1 MKKAVYLILAIVM
14 VFNLAA
20 CGAAGN
26 GESPAGAPP
35 NSDAGADNSVEII
48 APVASFDTVPGFIS
62 TELENPDWVDSW
74 GGCDIMGDTFYIL
87 ARAKDGGARL
97 ALFDTLSEEWSSCP
111 LETGASVNPSPGLI
125 SAAENSVWI
134 LFRENRTEEESRRND
149 YTRELGYYLLHIDL
163 ASGAQ
168 VWAPVEFWHEG
179 SPYFMALIALD
190 AGRALLSSGESTVLI
205 DSTANI
211 IGTSELTIQGTGLHA
226 KIGGRLYLQTENG
239 LAELDTAALQYGV
252 PCGEIIDQSVYCSS
266 LGSFLTTKDSVLYSV
281 DFASGTYSEVFSWMD
296 TALSYSRLYGWQ
308 GLENSKGDIFHLT
321 DRITKISKGEV
332 PMKKTLTLA
341 CLGDASAEEY
351 QFSNSSYTCTDALM
365 DAIIR
370 FNNSDVEY
378 RVEIKPYI
386 YHSEAERDRILIELS
401 TGNDIDILDTSL
413 LPDGAVKGQMFTD
426 MLPYID
432 ADKSIS
438 RDDFIPTL
446 FNSMMRDGGLFEYTD
461 KYTMLTMYTHK
472 EFMDGDPA
480 ACSSPNKWTMHIL
493 PETVGQETWT
503 TDRIR
508 SLMAQYPD
516 LRTPGTQKEMIK
528 LFSWAATAEFMDRDR
543 AEAHFDDARFAEWLA
558 FLKTLTRTKSEFA
571 PGAYI
576 FNISYDLA
584 SDLGFRTRNILRGD
598 CAVVGFPGASGSGTY
613 FIELG
618 RPGAFGGIGSLC
630 DELYMYTD
638 GVPTSLGMMASG
650 QNQQGAWR
658 FMRTL
663 MLGAEQPSLI
673 KGIPVMKKSFER
685 AVENE
690 LRRDRS
696 EENLPFEPFNQ
707 ADADALREL
716 VYGTGKIVCTDE
728 AVMAVMEE
736 AINAYLGGKWSAQE
750 AAQQIQ
756 GRLSI
761 YMAEQYG

>member
-14 VFNLAA
+14 AFNLAA
-20 CGAAGN
+20 CGAAAKDEGTAPTVGTGSAGN
-26 GESPAGAPP
+26 GSG
-35 NSDAGADNSVEII
+35 VEII
-48 APVASFDTVPGFIS
+48 APVASNETMPGYIS
-62 TELENPDWVDSW
+62 TEIENPDWVDSW
-74 GGCDIMGDTFYIL
+74 GGCEIIGDTFYIL
-87 ARAKDGGARL
+87 ARAKDGGLWL
-97 ALFDTLSEEWSSCP
+97 AAFDTLSEAWRSYS
-111 LETGASVNPSPGLI
+111 LETGAALNPSSGLL
-125 SAAENSVWI
+125 SAAEDAVWI
-134 LFRENRTEEESRRND
+134 LFREGRTDEEISRND

-168 VWAPVEFWHEG
+168 TWTPLEFWHEG
-179 SPYFMALIALD
+179 SPYIMALIALD
-190 AGRALLSSGESTVLI
+190 NGRALLGDGEKAVLI
-205 DSTANI
+205 DSAANI
-211 IGTSELTIQGTGLHA
+211 IGAPDITIQGTGLHA
-226 KIGGRLYLQTENG
+226 RIGGKLYLQTENG
-239 LAELDTAALQYGV
+239 LAELDPATLQYGA
-252 PCGEIIDQSVYCSS
+252 PIEEIIDQSVYCSS
-266 LGSFLTTKDSVLYSV
+266 LGSFLTTKDDVLYSV
-281 DFASGTYSEVFSWMD
+281 DPETGAYTEIFPWMD
-296 TALSYSRLYGWQ
+296 VALSYSRLYGWH
-308 GLENSKGDIFHLT
+308 GLENSNGDIFHLT

-332 PMKKTLTLA
+332 PVKKALTLA
-341 CLGDASAEEY
+341 CFGDAASDEY
-351 QFSNSSYTCTDALM
+351 RYSNYSYTLTPALK

-386 YHSEAERDRILIELS
+386 YHDESERDRMLIELG
-401 TGNDIDILDTSL
+401 TGSDIDLIDTSL

-516 LRTPGTQKEMIK
+516 LRTPGTQKEMVK
-528 LFSWAATAEFMDRDR
+528 LFAWAATAEFMDRGS
-543 AEAHFDDARFAEWLA
+543 AEAHFDDPLFVEWLT
-558 FLKTLTRTKSEFA
+558 FLKKLTNTISEYA
-571 PGAYI
+571 PSAYL

-584 SDLGFRTRNILRGD
+584 SDLGFRVRNILRGD
-598 CAVVGFPGASGSGTY
+598 CAVVGFPGASGGGTY
-613 FIELG
+613 FMELG
-618 RPGAFGGIGSLC
+618 KPGAFGGTGSLC
-630 DELYMYTD
+630 DELYMYTN
-638 GVPTSLGMMASG
+638 GVPTSLGMMAAG

-663 MLGAEQPSLI
+663 MLGAEEPALI

-690 LRRDRS
+690 LHRDRS
-696 EENLPFEPFNQ
+696 GENLPFEPFNQ
-707 ADADALREL
+707 ADADTLHQL
-716 VYGTGKIVCTDE
+716 VYGTDKLVCTDE
-728 AVMAVMEE
+728 AVMAVLEE
-736 AINAYLGGKWSAQE
+736 VINAYLGGKWSAEE

>member
-1 MKKAVYLILAIVM
+1 
-14 VFNLAA
+14 
-20 CGAAGN
+20 
-26 GESPAGAPP
+26 
-35 NSDAGADNSVEII
+35 
-48 APVASFDTVPGFIS
+48 
-62 TELENPDWVDSW
+62 
-74 GGCDIMGDTFYIL
+74 
-87 ARAKDGGARL
+87 
-97 ALFDTLSEEWSSCP
+97 
-111 LETGASVNPSPGLI
+111 
-125 SAAENSVWI
+125 
-134 LFRENRTEEESRRND
+134 
-149 YTRELGYYLLHIDL
+149 
-163 ASGAQ
+163 
-168 VWAPVEFWHEG
+168 
-179 SPYFMALIALD
+179 
-190 AGRALLSSGESTVLI
+190 
-205 DSTANI
+205 
-211 IGTSELTIQGTGLHA
+211 
-226 KIGGRLYLQTENG
+226 
-239 LAELDTAALQYGV
+239 
-252 PCGEIIDQSVYCSS
+252 
-266 LGSFLTTKDSVLYSV
+266 
-281 DFASGTYSEVFSWMD
+281 MD

-332 PMKKTLTLA
+332 PVKKTLTLA

-426 MLPYID
+426 LLPYID
-432 ADKSIS
+432 ADPSIS
-438 RDDFIPTL
+438 RDDFIHSL
-446 FNSMMRDGGLFEYTD
+446 FESMLRDGGLYEYTD
-461 KYTMLTMYTHK
+461 RYTMLTMYTHK
-472 EFMDGDPA
+472 EFMEGEPA
-480 ACSSPNKWTMHIL
+480 DFTSANRWTMHIL
-493 PETVGQETWT
+493 PETVGQEAWT
-503 TDRIR
+503 ADRIEK
-508 SLMAQYPD
+508 LMAQYPD
-516 LRTPGTQKEMIK
+516 LRTPGREKELIK
-528 LFSWAATAEFMDRDR
+528 LFSWGATAEFMDRDR
-543 AEAHFDDARFAEWLA
+543 AEAHFDDARFAEWLT

-571 PGAYI
+571 SGAYI

-584 SDLGFRTRNILRGD
+584 SDLGFRARNILRGD

-736 AINAYLGGKWSAQE
+736 AINAYLGGKWSAEE